1 MAVMIIRAH
10 LIKPESKL
18 RPLIDENNELISIF
32 VKSINTA
39 KQKSR
44 KKS

>member
-1 MAVMIIRAH
+1 MIVRTH

-18 RPLIDENNELISIF
+18 KPLIDENNELISIF

-39 KQKSR
+39 IKNRR